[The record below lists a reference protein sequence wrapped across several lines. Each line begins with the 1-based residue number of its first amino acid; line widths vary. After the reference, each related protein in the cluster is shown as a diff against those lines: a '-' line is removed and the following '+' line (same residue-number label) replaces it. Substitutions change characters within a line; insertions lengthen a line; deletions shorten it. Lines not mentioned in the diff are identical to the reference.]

1 MKRIIT
7 FIVLAFSMLFTQEV
21 SAQKKPPKQTNVV
34 TPADGA
40 NKEKENRRRKE
51 EEYKM
56 KKEKHDLIQDKA
68 TRKRMKE
75 SRKKSNKTGNANRLP
90 WYKKIFW

>member
-7 FIVLAFSMLFTQEV
+7 LFALAIAMLSAEEAL
-21 SAQKKPPKQTNVV
+21 AQKKPPRQTDVV

-40 NKEKENRRRKE
+40 NKEKENRRKKE

-75 SRKKSNKTGNANRLP
+75 SRKKSNKTGNGNRLP

>member
-1 MKRIIT
+1 MKKL
-7 FIVLAFSMLFTQEV
+7 FLIVAFFSLGFLTHELH
-21 SAQKKPPKQTNVV
+21 AQNKPPKQTDVV

-40 NKEKENRRRKE
+40 NKQKENRRRKE
-51 EEYKM
+51 EEYQM
-56 KKEKHDLIQDKA
+56 KREKHEAIQDKA